1 MQRQLNAVI
10 TGGGSGLG
18 RALALDIAGR
28 GGRVVVADIDEVG
41 ATETAQQIGRAGGEA
56 HVVRCDVGDAAQV
69 DHLAETARSLLGEV
83 DFLANNAGVSLTGP
97 FEQLS
102 LDDWEWIMRIN
113 VWGVVNGCRAFL
125 PQMRARGRGY
135 VLNVASLAGLLSTPK
150 MSPYNL
156 TKSSVVALSET
167 LYGEYRPHGVHV
179 GALCPAFFVTK
190 IIESGR
196 GIVHPQVRER
206 VEEMMRRS
214 RLQAPDVARIA
225 VDGMLDG
232 QLYIV
237 PMRHGRVLWRLQRLW
252 PQGFYRWV
260 LGAKRPA
267 LRDLRKMRD
276 LT

>member
-41 ATETAQQIGRAGGEA
+41 ATDTAQQIERAGGEA

-69 DHLAETARSLLGEV
+69 DRLAETACALLGEV
-83 DFLANNAGVSLTGP
+83 DFLANNAGVAVTGP

-102 LDDWEWIMRIN
+102 LDDWDWIMRIN
-113 VWGVVNGCRAFL
+113 VWGVINGCRAFL
-125 PQMRARGRGY
+125 PRMRARGRGY
-135 VLNVASLAGLLSTPK
+135 VLNVASLSGLLSTPK
-150 MSPYNL
+150 MAPYNL

-167 LYGEYRPHGVHV
+167 LYGEYRAHGVHV

-190 IIESGR
+190 IIASGR

-225 VDGMLDG
+225 VDAMLDG

-237 PMRHGRVLWRLQRLW
+237 PMRYGRMLWRLQRLW

-260 LGAKRPA
+260 LGAKRPP
-267 LRDLRKMRD
+267 LRDLRKARD